1 MKKLAALA
9 ALTLFAFGPPAMA
22 QGEFPTKVIQVV
34 VGFAA
39 GGSTDVVARVLAA
52 EVKKLRGWEVIVLNR
67 PGASGVLGAV
77 SVVSA
82 APDGY
87 TLGLATSNSFTTA
100 PYFQDVPADLL
111 DRTAALVATGRVTN
125 ALVIKADSPYRTL
138 KDLIEHARQNPGQVS
153 IALAG
158 AGTNSGL
165 VVQLLALQEKVEF
178 TLVPFTGE
186 ALSANALLGGHVAA
200 AALSTPVWGKYVEA
214 KNMRIL
220 SSMYE
225 ERYEAAPD
233 APTLM
238 EQGYP
243 YSAAFT
249 YCVFGP
255 RGLPPA
261 LAKRLADAFGEAA
274 RTPAYLEMAK
284 KTAIDMKKL
293 PVGEALQRFLVEE
306 YVRTGAMVEKLGI
319 KKK

>member
-1 MKKLAALA
+1 MKKLAVFALFS
-9 ALTLFAFGPPAMA
+9 LFAVAPPAFS
-22 QGEFPTKVIQVV
+22 QSEFPTKVIQVV

-39 GGSTDVVARVLAA
+39 GGSTDVVTRVLAA
-52 EVKKLRGWEVIVLNR
+52 EVKKLRGWEVIVLNK
-67 PGASGVLGAV
+67 PGVSGVTGAI

-82 APDGY
+82 PPDGY

-100 PYFQDVPADLL
+100 PFFQDVPADLL
-111 DRTAALVATGRVTN
+111 DRTTALVSTGRVTN
-125 ALVIKADSPYRTL
+125 ALIIKGDSPYRTL
-138 KDLIEHARQNPGQVS
+138 KDLIEDARRNPGKVS

-158 AGTNSGL
+158 VGTNSSL
-165 VVQLLALQEKVEF
+165 VVQLLALDAKVNF

-186 ALSANALLGGHVAA
+186 ALSANALLGGHVTA
-200 AALSTPVWGKYVEA
+200 AALSAPVWGKYVDA
-214 KNMRIL
+214 KTMRVL
-220 SSMYE
+220 ASMYE

-233 APTLM
+233 VPTLI

-255 RGLPPA
+255 KGLTPA
-261 LAKRLADAFGEAA
+261 LAKRLADAFGEAS
-274 RTPAYLEMAK
+274 RSPAYLDMAQ

-293 PVGEALQRFLVEE
+293 PVGDALQRFLVEE
-306 YVRTGAMVEKLGI
+306 YARTGAMVEKLGI